1 MVIKIIAVVLLV
13 AVVLFVAVVAFVLC
27 AIMTDEQDDGVKV
40 DADQIMDYYN
50 MMDNMNL

>member
-13 AVVLFVAVVAFVLC
+13 AVVLFVAAVAFVLY

-40 DADQIMDYYN
+40 DAD
-50 MMDNMNL
+50 